1 MTEDLDISVRLS
13 EVATL
18 AKQEDW
24 LYQAELRLADEFSA
38 VATAFSAANPG
49 TEIICENY
57 IGPSSVVRRSARS
70 SVLRTIK
77 TIEKSLDRLQAL
89 KPTYKVW
96 DEVQDYFASSNP
108 VQTYFAAEIVRRNL
122 HA

>member
-1 MTEDLDISVRLS
+1 MTEDLDLCARLA
-13 EVATL
+13 EL
-18 AKQEDW
+18 AALAEKEDW
-24 LYQAELRLADEFSA
+24 LYQTELRLADEFSA

-57 IGPSSVVRRSARS
+57 IGPGSVVRRSARS
-70 SVLRTIK
+70 SLLRTIK

-96 DEVQDYFASSNP
+96 DEAQDFFAPSNP
-108 VQTYFAAEIVRRNL
+108 AQTFFATEVVRRNL
-122 HA
+122 HI

>member
-1 MTEDLDISVRLS
+1 MTENLDISARLS
-13 EVATL
+13 EL
-18 AKQEDW
+18 AALAEKEDW

-57 IGPSSVVRRSARS
+57 IGPGSVVRRSARS
-70 SVLRTIK
+70 SLLRTIK

-89 KPTYKVW
+89 KPTYKIW
-96 DEVQDYFASSNP
+96 EEAQDYFASSSP
-108 VQTYFAAEIVRRNL
+108 AQTYFAAEIVRRNL

>member
-1 MTEDLDISVRLS
+1 MTEDLDISARLL
-13 EVATL
+13 EL
-18 AKQEDW
+18 AALAEQEDW
-24 LYQAELRLADEFSA
+24 LYQAELRLAEEFSA

-49 TEIICENY
+49 TGIICENY

-70 SVLRTIK
+70 SLLRTIK

-96 DEVQDYFASSNP
+96 EEAQDYFAPSNP
-108 VQTYFAAEIVRRNL
+108 AQTFFASEVVRRNL
-122 HA
+122 HT

>member
-1 MTEDLDISVRLS
+1 MTKDLDVSARLA
-13 EVATL
+13 EL
-18 AKQEDW
+18 AALAEREDY

-38 VATAFSAANPG
+38 IATAFSAANPG

-57 IGPSSVVRRSARS
+57 FGPSSIVRRSARS
-70 SVLRTIK
+70 SLLRTIK

-96 DEVQDYFASSNP
+96 DEVQDHFGPSNPAQAFFAS
-108 VQTYFAAEIVRRNL
+108 EIARRNL
-122 HA
+122 RT